1 MTNIKAPGV
10 YMSPNTPAHAFD
22 GPIPA
27 NNEGITNNRND
38 TGITKVQYT
47 YALSQSAY
55 LRAYGYTFYSD
66 WMEASPSYGAT
77 DGYTPSALAAQYQL
91 MTHTSGGALDFQD
104 QLNDQNLVSLDG
116 NYTTAGVIRFNNTS
130 AYNGCLGT
138 CSPIG
143 YMSAGPGGFRCFNGT
158 PTTTRSGSGTYVLR
172 NARAMSE

>member
-1 MTNIKAPGV
+1 MDRFQQT
-10 YMSPNTPAHAFD
+10 TRD
-22 GPIPA
+22 LPI
-27 NNEGITNNRND
+27 NRND

-66 WMEASPSYGAT
+66 WMEASPSFGAT
-77 DGYTPSALAAQYQL
+77 DELTSSALAAQYQL

-104 QLNDQNLVSLDG
+104 QINDQNLVSLDG

-130 AYNGCLGT
+130 AYSSCLGA

-143 YMSAGPGGFRCFNGT
+143 YMSAGPAAFDASTARR
-158 PTTTRSGSGTYVLR
+158 PLRRRLRS
-172 NARAMSE
+172 ARAMPEQQLLQR